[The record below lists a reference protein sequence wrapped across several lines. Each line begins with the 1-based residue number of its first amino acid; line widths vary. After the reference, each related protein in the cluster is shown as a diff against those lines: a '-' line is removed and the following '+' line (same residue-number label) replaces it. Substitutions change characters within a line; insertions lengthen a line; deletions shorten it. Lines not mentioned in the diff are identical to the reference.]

1 MIDGLDCTKY
11 FKFSNRV
18 PHPLRCPEGLVS
30 IVYNYF
36 LLNNKLKSLK
46 VAKWRKDEMNEEWWW
61 IKDEWLWFRAVEGF
75 ADRRTDLGTDIC
87 ECRVAFAAENFG

>member
-46 VAKWRKDEMNEEWWW
+46 VAK
-61 IKDEWLWFRAVEGF
+61 
-75 ADRRTDLGTDIC
+75 
-87 ECRVAFAAENFG
+87 